1 MPSVTDTMVP
11 TLRASVT
18 PLKFSMR
25 CLMRSLISVA
35 LMAMLRIP
43 WEFRMCGRSSRDQ
56 FVGDALQAPAH
67 RAIDDQITGTQHGA
81 AEQLRIDAA
90 MQAHLAL
97 EASAQG
103 CGQGLLL
110 PGIQR
115 GCRGHR
121 DIGDALG
128 VVLVGIE

>member
-43 WEFRMCGRSSRDQ
+43 CEFRMGGRSSCDQ
-56 FVGDALQAPAH
+56 LVGDALQAPAH
-67 RAIDDQITGTQHGA
+67 RAIDDQVTGAHHGA
-81 AEQLRIDAA
+81 AEKFRVSRA

-97 EASAQG
+97 QAARQ
-103 CGQGLLL
+103 
-110 PGIQR
+110 
-115 GCRGHR
+115 CR
-121 DIGDALG
+121 
-128 VVLVGIE
+128 VQ

>member
-43 WEFRMCGRSSRDQ
+43 CEFRMSGRSSRHQ

-67 RAIDDQITGTQHGA
+67 RAIDDQVTGAHYGA
-81 AEQLRIDAA
+81 AEEFRVSGA
-90 MQAHLAL
+90 MQTHLVLQAPV
-97 EASAQG
+97 ECRRQR
-103 CGQGLLL
+103 LLL
-110 PGIQR
+110 PLIERCGR
-115 GCRGHR
+115 RH
-121 DIGDALG
+121 GD
-128 VVLVGIE
+128 VGDP